1 MRLWI
6 NTWKL
11 WNSISCT
18 PAPSSLEN
26 HLYALRDVQ
35 FLTSMDVIGLLLSL
49 ALLLNERRNKDLWQA
64 ARPI

>member
-26 HLYALRDVQ
+26 HLYALRDVH
-35 FLTSMDVIGLLLSL
+35 FLTAMDAISLLLSL
-49 ALLLNERRNKDLWQA
+49 AFLFNERTNKDL
-64 ARPI
+64 